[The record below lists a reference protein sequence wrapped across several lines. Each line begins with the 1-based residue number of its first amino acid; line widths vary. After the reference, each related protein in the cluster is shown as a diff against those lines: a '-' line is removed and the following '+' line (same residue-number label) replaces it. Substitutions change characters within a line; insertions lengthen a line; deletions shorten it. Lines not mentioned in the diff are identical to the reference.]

1 MKHTNIPSPK
11 PFFSSF
17 YRSNDLV
24 FDAEDRILVV
34 YRDSLVA
41 RSLDIEER
49 MGLESELVSF
59 VSVISRYLLIPFT
72 PEQHSPSAVI
82 AATLAYPLFLS
93 FLLTSA
99 AANLGRSMFG
109 VVLET
114 LERVCLLVLM
124 ILASPAWVYSWLKR
138 CSVRRKAPTSTTFRP
153 EHHRA
158 RPAQDESSWER
169 ASDFVSELYP
179 AFDILGLRPDAS
191 HSEIRGAYRRLMK
204 IHHPDRFMKASPAEQ
219 ERARRRTV
227 EIRSAYEEALTHHP
241 YIH

>member
-1 MKHTNIPSPK
+1 M
-11 PFFSSF
+11 
-17 YRSNDLV
+17 
-24 FDAEDRILVV
+24 
-34 YRDSLVA
+34 A
-41 RSLDIEER
+41 RSLDVLER

-59 VSVISRYLLIPFT
+59 VTVISRYLLIPFT

-93 FLLTSA
+93 FLLTNA
-99 AANLGRSMFG
+99 AASLGRSFLKL
-109 VVLET
+109 VLGT
-114 LERVCLLVLM
+114 LERVCLVFLM
-124 ILASPAWVYSWLKR
+124 ILASPAWICSGLKG
-138 CSVRRKAPTSTTFRP
+138 CSVRQKASASSTFRP
-153 EHHRA
+153 ESHRT
-158 RPAQDESSWER
+158 RPAHDESSWER

-227 EIRSAYEEALTHHP
+227 EIRSAYEEALSHHP